1 MKVAK
6 YAIVLAVGLALAGCE
21 GTGAKQGGGTVVGA
35 GLGAL
40 AGSQIGSGTGQL
52 AAVAIGTLAGAF
64 LGSEVGK
71 SLDRAD
77 QAAMAQT
84 TGYALESGR
93 TGQVSTWQNPDSGHM
108 GTVTPTRTYTASS
121 GMPCREFTQT
131 VNIGGRNETAYGRAC
146 RQADGSWQIV
156 N

>member
-1 MKVAK
+1 MRIVK
-6 YAIVLAVGLALAGCE
+6 YGIAIVVGLALAGCE
-21 GTGAKQGGGTVVGA
+21 GTGPKQGGGALVGA

-40 AGSQIGSGTGQL
+40 AGSQIGHGKGQL

-77 QAAMAQT
+77 RLAMQQT
-84 TGYALESGR
+84 TQRALE
-93 TGQVSTWQNPDSGHM
+93 TGQTGYVSTWRNPDSGHM
-108 GTVTPTRTYTASS
+108 GTVTPTRTYAAPS
-121 GMPCREFTQT
+121 GMPCREYTQT
-131 VNIGGRNETAYGRAC
+131 VNIGGQQETAYGKAC
-146 RQADGSWQIV
+146 RQPDGSWQIS

>member
-1 MKVAK
+1 MRIVK
-6 YAIVLAVGLALAGCE
+6 YGIVLAVGLALAGCE
-21 GTGAKQGGGTVVGA
+21 GTGPKQGGGTVVGA

-64 LGSEVGK
+64 LGGEVGK

-77 QAAMAQT
+77 RAAMAQT
-84 TGYALESGR
+84 TSYALESGR
-93 TGQVSTWQNPDSGHM
+93 TGQVSTWQNPDTGHM
-108 GTVTPTRTYTASS
+108 GTVTPTRTYAAAS
-121 GMPCREFTQT
+121 GMPCREYTQT
-131 VNIGGRNETAYGRAC
+131 VNIGGQRETAYGRAC
-146 RQADGSWQIV
+146 RQPDGSWQIV